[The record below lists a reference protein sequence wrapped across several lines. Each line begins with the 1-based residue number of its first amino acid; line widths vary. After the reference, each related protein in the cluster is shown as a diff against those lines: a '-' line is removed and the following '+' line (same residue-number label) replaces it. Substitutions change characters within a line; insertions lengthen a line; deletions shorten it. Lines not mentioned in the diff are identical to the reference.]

1 MKPDDRIPMTAANV
15 EILEFRV
22 TPEEHGLR
30 LDHFLARKMPDWT
43 RSQVQRLIRDEHVQ
57 VAGRAPQKV
66 GQKLDSDQSVTVA
79 PVVEMLD
86 AYPED
91 LPLKILYHD
100 ADMAVVD
107 KPAGVVVHAGAGVK
121 SGTLVN
127 ALLYHF
133 GKPGHLGQTGEL
145 SPTSDSIRPG
155 IVHRLDKMTS
165 GVIVVAKND
174 LAHRKLAE
182 QFKSRTV
189 EKSYQAMVHGKISE
203 NSGEINLAVGRD
215 RRKRI
220 RMRVGG
226 IAARD
231 AATPFEVLRRYE
243 GFTLLRARPKTG
255 RTHQIRV
262 HFAARGRPVV
272 GDTLYGAPARITI
285 AGRPQGTLERHFL
298 HAEKIRFLHPSSGEP
313 MSFRSPL
320 PPELEEFLKK
330 LETAS
335 G

>member
-1 MKPDDRIPMTAANV
+1 MTAAKA
-15 EILEFRV
+15 ETLEFRV

-43 RSQVQRLIRDEHVQ
+43 RSQVQRLIRDEQ
-57 VAGRAPQKV
+57 VRVGGRAPQKA

-79 PVVEMLD
+79 PVLDALD

-91 LPLKILYHD
+91 LPLEILYDD
-100 ADMAVVD
+100 ADMAVVY

-133 GKPGHLGQTGEL
+133 GKTRHLGKTGHLGPTGKL
-145 SPTSDSIRPG
+145 SKTSDPIRPG

-165 GVIVVAKND
+165 GVMLVAKTD
-174 LAHRKLAE
+174 AAHRKLAE
-182 QFKSRTV
+182 QFKARAV
-189 EKSYQAMVHGKISE
+189 GKCYRALVHGKISE
-203 NSGEINLAVGRD
+203 GKGEIALPVGRD
-215 RRKRI
+215 RHKRV

-231 AATPFEVLRRYE
+231 AVTPFEVLRRYE
-243 GFTLLRARPKTG
+243 GFTLLRARPRTG

-285 AGRPQGTLERHFL
+285 GGRPRATLERHFL
-298 HAEKIRFLHPSSGEP
+298 HAEEIRFRHPTNGEP
-313 MSFRSPL
+313 MCFRSPL
-320 PPELEEFLKK
+320 PSELEEFLKK
-330 LETAS
+330 LEAAS

>member
-1 MKPDDRIPMTAANV
+1 M
-15 EILEFRV
+15 EFRV
-22 TPEEHGLR
+22 TPEEQGLR

-43 RSQVQRLIRDEHVQ
+43 RSQVQRLIRDEQVR
-57 VAGRAPQKV
+57 VAGRAPQKA
-66 GQKLDSDQSVTVA
+66 GQKLDSDQSVTVEPFLDA
-79 PVVEMLD
+79 LD

-91 LPLKILYHD
+91 LPLEILYD
-100 ADMAVVD
+100 DDDLAVIN

-127 ALLYHF
+127 ALLYH
-133 GKPGHLGQTGEL
+133 LGQTGKL
-145 SPTSDSIRPG
+145 SKTSDPIRPG

-165 GVIVVAKND
+165 GVMLVAKTD
-174 LAHRKLAE
+174 AAHRKLAE
-182 QFKSRTV
+182 QFKARAV
-189 EKSYQAMVHGKISE
+189 GKCYRALVHGKISE
-203 NSGEINLAVGRD
+203 RKGEIALPVGRD
-215 RRKRI
+215 RHKRV

-231 AATPFEVLRRYE
+231 AVTPFEVLRRYE

-285 AGRPQGTLERHFL
+285 GGRPRATLERHFL
-298 HAEKIRFLHPSSGEP
+298 HAEEIRFRHPTNGEP
-313 MSFRSPL
+313 MCFRSPL

-330 LETAS
+330 LEAAS
-335 G
+335 GSGGNSTVETA